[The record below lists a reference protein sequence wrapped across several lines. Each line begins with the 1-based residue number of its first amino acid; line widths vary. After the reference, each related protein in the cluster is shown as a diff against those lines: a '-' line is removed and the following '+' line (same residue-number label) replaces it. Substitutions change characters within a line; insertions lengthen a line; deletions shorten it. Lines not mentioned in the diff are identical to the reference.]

1 MHEDLEVWISLFH
14 MVSGEFFAG
23 ERMKVLKEEAQATDT
38 DLVIFRMLFGDYQK
52 FQADQIKNR
61 TT

>member
-1 MHEDLEVWISLFH
+1 MHEELGVWTSLFH
-14 MVSGEFFAG
+14 MVSGEFYAG
-23 ERMKVLKEEAQATDT
+23 ERMKLLREEAQATDT
-38 DLVIFRMLFGDYQK
+38 DLVIFRMLFSDYQK